1 MENWTAVELLPKVG
15 IPADF
20 LTHVKTSA
28 GEEMFDSLRIYYGD
42 DPERYN
48 IHFEAIFGT
57 FCNRLEWVYF
67 LQTALATA
75 AHAIKFD
82 DLNKMTTGK
91 MLFHIQVPR
100 VASGAGMPTSRQT
113 TIMVTKYS
121 EKSPITIPFELSA
134 ACLLHLRETFENT
147 ILDKILNVEAMYTVM
162 RALKNT
168 ADAMERGLI
177 HCFIQVL
184 LRKAPPYF
192 VVQTLVENATLC
204 RQALN
209 RIQRSNIL
217 QSFKTK
223 MLSTMFL
230 LNRTSDR
237 DYITKL
243 LTKMVD
249 ATTGSILENPSTY
262 VTSSGKQLRGVLI
275 STAQVVQ
282 TLMSVLKSSISKQNV
297 TAPATYGN
305 FVLSPENAVT
315 AIAHHSILADFNSYT
330 AHLTSGNPD
339 LTGSSLEKAG
349 QNSHTSLPMDVIQL
363 GEHAVALEHHRDVYK
378 NTDTK
383 NPLER
388 NVDLTFFFP
397 VGLYLPEEKA
407 YTTVEN
413 KVKLAD
419 TKENALPTSA
429 FLLNRERALQR
440 LDFVDALATLCHP
453 VIHESNACLQTFI
466 ERGVPTDPAVARLT
480 ECRFQQEQMGGMAR
494 RLVHFYRVRREVPRT
509 TNEIKQDYTVTDFYK
524 IGNLALYTEVHP
536 FFDFTHHQLN
546 GETAALCTPRI
557 VIGNIPDGLAPSGFQ
572 ELRAAHIAEMVRL
585 RPPPDYEATLQLFR
599 STVTCA
605 TYPELFYLVEALVHG
620 NVDAFLTIRPFI
632 ARCIVNMFQ
641 NRQLLAFG
649 HSYAMIAMIV
659 EHLGD
664 GLIPSNI
671 HAHYRMIIV
680 LLRLVTR
687 VSSLPGLNN
696 GQLVEEP
703 LSAYANALHDHR
715 LWPPFVTH
723 LPRNQEGV
731 QIVTDR
737 QPLNNAN
744 IESRHHGVSDVPR
757 LAAMDAD
764 EPLFVD
770 EHRATDDE
778 WTMQKIFYLCFLP
791 AMTNNRACGIGLN
804 LKTLLVDLFYRPAF
818 TMPAEP
824 EALGELLP
832 QLVQDIGTSD
842 DVNLYEACREL
853 FLVLQFVPEHAKLLE
868 VRAPLDPAQRHGS
881 PDFTSLQHVLYNGC
895 CAINAPKI
903 LSEYCIAIPFHRFYS
918 DPTICSAISDD
929 IKRYV
934 TEFPHYHRHD
944 GGFPLAPALWQEYWN
959 WLRSP
964 FSRYTAGCPN
974 TLQSVLTVACMLYK
988 ISPVSIALMAKA
1000 GVHPGFA
1007 LTAVR
1012 TDTFEVD
1019 MLLYSGKSCTSLIIN
1034 KPQVTKEERDINT
1047 TYHVTQNI
1055 NSVDMGLGYTSAT
1068 CIAYLNRSR
1077 SDMGVHV
1084 QNLFRVFPMHV
1095 HRHDEVDRWIRHA
1108 AGVDRPQLLD
1118 TEAIS
1123 MLTFGS
1129 MSEKNSSANL
1139 HGQKAICELIITPV
1153 SMDINYFKIPNNP
1166 RGRTSCMLGVD
1177 PYDTDAAMKTL
1188 YDHTEPDAQTFASS
1202 HNPWA
1207 SNRGSLGDVL
1217 YNIRNR
1223 ERLGYNSQFYSPCAQ
1238 FFNTDDIINANKTL
1252 FKTID
1257 EYLLRAKDC
1266 IRGETDTQYIC
1277 VEGTDQLIENPCRML
1292 QEALPILS
1300 TTTQALMET
1309 RLKNSSASFA
1319 ASETHFGNYVI
1330 GERIPLHQHMLFNS

>member
-67 LQTALATA
+67 LQTALASA

-134 ACLLHLRETFENT
+134 ACLTHLRETFENT
-147 ILDKILNVEAMYTVM
+147 ILDKILNVEAMHTVL

-237 DYITKL
+237 DYISKL
-243 LTKMVD
+243 LTKMVE
-249 ATTGSILENPSTY
+249 ATTNSILENPSTY
-262 VTSSGKQLRGVLI
+262 VTGSGKQLRGVI
-275 STAQVVQ
+275 VSTAQVIQ
-282 TLMSVLKSSISKQNV
+282 TLMTLLKSSISKQNV
-297 TAPATYGN
+297 SAPATYGN

-349 QNSHTSLPMDVIQL
+349 QNSLTSLPMDVIQL
-363 GEHAVALEHHRDVYK
+363 GEHAVALEHQRRVYK

-383 NPLER
+383 DPLER
-388 NVDLTFFFP
+388 NIDLTFFFP
-397 VGLYLPEEKA
+397 VGLYLPEDRA

-413 KVKLAD
+413 KIKLAE

-429 FLLNRERALQR
+429 YLLNRDRGLER
-440 LDFVDALATLCHP
+440 LDFIDALATLCHP
-453 VIHESNACLQTFI
+453 VMYESAPCLQVFTD
-466 ERGVPTDPAVARLT
+466 RGVPTDPAVARLT
-480 ECRFQQEQMGGMAR
+480 ECRFQQEQMAGIAR
-494 RLVHFYRVRREVPRT
+494 RLTHFYRVRREVPRT
-509 TNEIKQDYTVTDFYK
+509 VNEIKQDYTTNDFYK
-524 IGNLALYTEVHP
+524 IGNLTLYTELHP
-536 FFDFTHHQLN
+536 FFDFTHHQEN
-546 GETAALCTPRI
+546 GETSTLCTPRI
-557 VIGNIPDGLAPSGFQ
+557 VIGNIPDALAPSSFQ
-572 ELRAAHIAEMVRL
+572 ELRASHIAEMVRL
-585 RPPPDYEATLQLFR
+585 RPPPDYEATLQLLK
-599 STVTCA
+599 STLCCPN
-605 TYPELFYLVEALVHG
+605 YPEVFYLVDLLVHG
-620 NVDAFLTIRPFI
+620 NSDAFLVIRAFI
-632 ARCIVNMFQ
+632 ARCIVNAFQ
-641 NRQLLAFG
+641 NRQLLAFS
-649 HSYAMIAMIV
+649 HSYSMIAMIV

-664 GLIPSNI
+664 GLLPANI
-671 HAHYRMIIV
+671 HAHYRTIMA

-696 GQLVEEP
+696 GHLVDEP
-703 LSAYANALHDHR
+703 LAAYANALHDHR

-731 QIVTDR
+731 HIVADR

-757 LAAMDAD
+757 MAAMDAD

-770 EHRATDDE
+770 DHRATDDE
-778 WTMQKIFYLCFLP
+778 WTLQKVFYLCLIP

-818 TMPAEP
+818 TMPNEP
-824 EALGELLP
+824 EAIGEMLT
-832 QLVQDIGTSD
+832 QMVEDIGTSE

-853 FLVLQFVPEHAKLLE
+853 FLVLQFVPEHAKILE
-868 VRAPLDPAQRHGS
+868 VRAQLDPAQRHGT

-895 CAINAPKI
+895 CAVTPPKI
-903 LSEYCIAIPFHRFYS
+903 MAEYCFVIPFHRFYS
-918 DPTICSAISDD
+918 DPTICAAVNDD
-929 IKRYV
+929 IKRYI
-934 TEFPHYHRHD
+934 TDFPHYHRHD
-944 GGFPLAPALWQEYWN
+944 GGFPLATALAHEYWN

-974 TLQSVLTVACMLYK
+974 TLQSVLTLACMMYK

-1034 KPQVTKEERDINT
+1034 NPQVTKEERDINT

-1077 SDMGVHV
+1077 SDMGVRV
-1084 QNLFRVFPMHV
+1084 QNFFRVFPMHV
-1095 HRHDEVDRWIRHA
+1095 HRHDDVDRWVRHA

-1129 MSEKNSSANL
+1129 MSEKNSAANL
-1139 HGQKAICELIITPV
+1139 HGQKAICEIIITPA
-1153 SMDINYFKIPNNP
+1153 STDINYFKIPNNP

-1188 YDHTEPDAQTFASS
+1188 YDHTEADAQTFASTR
-1202 HNPWA
+1202 NPWA
-1207 SNRGSLGDVL
+1207 SNRGSLGDML

-1238 FFNTDDIINANKTL
+1238 FFNTEDIINSNKTL

-1277 VEGTDQLIENPCRML
+1277 VEGTEQLIENPCRML

-1300 TTTQALMET
+1300 TTTQALMESK
-1309 RLKNSSASFA
+1309 LKNPSGSLAT
-1319 ASETHFGNYVI
+1319 SETHFGNYVI
-1330 GERIPLHQHMLFNS
+1330 GETIPLHQHMLFNS